1 MTFTSLWSASMVA
14 HGYYMLPS
22 NFRFDDPIPRYMLPS
37 NLRLDDLIPHYIYIY
52 IYIYIYMCVCVYI
65 YIYQQKHA

>member
-22 NFRFDDPIPRYMLPS
+22 NFKIDDPIPRYMLPS
-37 NLRLDDLIPHYIYIY
+37 NLRLDDLVPHSIYIY
-52 IYIYIYMCVCVYI
+52 ICLCVRVRVYI
-65 YIYQQKHA
+65 HTC